1 MEKSKNNV
9 IGYFK
14 FIDDK
19 VLDIRWSYLKG
30 FIVVYPLWK
39 NLWKMIRNAI
49 KQYLD
54 DIFCGSLFTTN

>member
-1 MEKSKNNV
+1 MEKSKNNA

-30 FIVVYPLWK
+30 FIVVYPMWK
-39 NLWKMIRNAI
+39 HLWKMIRNAI

-54 DIFCGSLFTTN
+54 DIF